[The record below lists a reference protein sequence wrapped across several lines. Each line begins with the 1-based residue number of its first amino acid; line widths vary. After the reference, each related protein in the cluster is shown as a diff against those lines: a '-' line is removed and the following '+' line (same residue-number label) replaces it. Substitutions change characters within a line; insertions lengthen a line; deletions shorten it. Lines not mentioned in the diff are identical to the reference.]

1 MGCFKVDEAAMRVLR
16 EMEVTIKEI
25 EKKVNLVYQAIMG
38 TPAVPWE
45 NKSQEQTPVDKS
57 KKYGWEEE
65 MPFDEVVKKMGGSS
79 GALK

>member
-1 MGCFKVDEAAMRVLR
+1 MKVLR

-38 TPAVPWE
+38 TPAVSRE

-57 KKYGWEEE
+57 KKYGWEKE
-65 MPFDEVVKKMGGSS
+65 MPFNEVVKKMGGSS